1 MCIGRAERRIGYAG
15 ECNSDVTLWLLKNKW
30 DTCGSW
36 RANQKKQYV
45 RRSWRA
51 NDDYVRMCGERW
63 SFRLDLRCGNISHP
77 VIFLFH
83 CHTRGLRQG
92 ASPMREPLKPEGTD
106 QWSGVRRLANNL
118 ATSVESIQGEYL
130 TYDGSSERRRKTMY
144 SSPT

>member
-15 ECNSDVTLWLLKNKW
+15 ECNSDVTLWLLKNEILA
-30 DTCGSW
+30 GP
-36 RANQKKQYV
+36 
-45 RRSWRA
+45 
-51 NDDYVRMCGERW
+51 GEPIRKSNMFEGAEGPMMIMLECVENVD
-63 SFRLDLRCGNISHP
+63 SFRLHLRCGNISHP

>member
-63 SFRLDLRCGNISHP
+63 LVPTSSTMWKHFSSSHFSFPLPYPRSSTGCVSNERATETRRNGSMIGGQEASKQSRHERGIYTGRIPHLWRLVWAKKKND
-77 VIFLFH
+77 VF
-83 CHTRGLRQG
+83 
-92 ASPMREPLKPEGTD
+92 
-106 QWSGVRRLANNL
+106 
-118 ATSVESIQGEYL
+118 
-130 TYDGSSERRRKTMY
+130 
-144 SSPT
+144 